1 MIWLSNNIMDNN
13 VDNFPPLPWHERR
26 EDTPRVD
33 LSAPSV
39 LGKLSSYAFQGNS
52 FLKGNFLLVGKK
64 QVTLALAGSMMKA
77 LKRMRKVSA
86 S

>member
-1 MIWLSNNIMDNN
+1 MDNN

-52 FLKGNFLLVGKK
+52 FPAGKLLVGGEKTSDSSFSGLNDESLEK
-64 QVTLALAGSMMKA
+64 NEKSQC
-77 LKRMRKVSA
+77 
-86 S
+86 